1 MAARSRA
8 GRIPTGGSG
17 PARSSTRHLPRQAG
31 RRWTRPRRAR
41 SASVG
46 PPVPYRP
53 RVRLHCRLGPRFPP
67 VSASRRTRA
76 ARGRASRRC
85 WWQASRRAPSWPA
98 APQVA
103 RGPCSRKLSMC
114 GDRLRSQGSP
124 NELAGLR
131 ECCPRQDA
139 RILDEGHCLVSDP
152 VHQYHRINGASECFL
167 EDCPLNHTRS
177 PFSQTPTGSKLGS
190 CFPLRDLTRDFS

>member
-31 RRWTRPRRAR
+31 RRWTRLGAPGRQ
-41 SASVG
+41 SVG

-98 APQVA
+98 APKSRVA
-103 RGPCSRKLSMC
+103 LALENSRCVVTDFAHKISQRAR
-114 GDRLRSQGSP
+114 RLERVLPASGRP
-124 NELAGLR
+124 HLGR
-131 ECCPRQDA
+131 
-139 RILDEGHCLVSDP
+139 GHCLVSDP